1 MSPNESA
8 LHAAPTGC
16 QAHACRGHVGNLG
29 KTAAAIIAILVGSS
43 APHAA
48 EPPAINP
55 FGQTP
60 AEREDA
66 VPGYV
71 ELSDGSIHPGLIYLT
86 RDKRLQVYDQQLQ
99 RQREVPL
106 QMVKQIE
113 CTIKREWLEKEWKF
127 KETTSDEKMYTGC
140 SYPAREYLHTITL
153 SDGRTIAGPLSTI
166 VYVQPQQYSPVRP
179 EEHRPQRKAKQFL
192 LNKRNKG
199 ELGQDLKSL
208 VYVKRIKLGKEA
220 LEEGKKKGTRGGEN
234 DKE

>member
-1 MSPNESA
+1 MAFPPLVHCPGGGPRSQAQPPPIQELPHPSTDGMAVRFAIDRPSPKKYNGGRSRGWKMSPNESA

-16 QAHACRGHVGNLG
+16 QAHACCGHVGNLG

-113 CTIKREWLEKEWKF
+113 CTIKRSGSKKSGSSR
-127 KETTSDEKMYTGC
+127 KP
-140 SYPAREYLHTITL
+140 PAM
-153 SDGRTIAGPLSTI
+153 
-166 VYVQPQQYSPVRP
+166 
-179 EEHRPQRKAKQFL
+179 
-192 LNKRNKG
+192 
-199 ELGQDLKSL
+199 
-208 VYVKRIKLGKEA
+208 
-220 LEEGKKKGTRGGEN
+220 KKCTPAAVIRRGVPPHHHS
-234 DKE
+234 